1 MKINILGIVKGV
13 AELAVSAGVGVV
25 VGNLVKATTPF
36 DSGRIHKITV
46 AVGGYAL
53 GGVLGDLSAKYIS
66 SQIDGYAERVNEI
79 IHPSEDVKEAVED
92 AKAAVAEAVE
102 AVAEATETVVDSRKG
117 LVHKIKELK
126 AQGLTNAEIAKELDI
141 KESQVENLPP
151 QPGK

>member
-66 SQIDGYAERVNEI
+66 SQIDGYAERVSEI
-79 IHPSEDVKEAVED
+79 IHPSEEVKEAAETIGED
-92 AKAAVAEAVE
+92 FVKLGEDGKEFVREVLEEGKHDPIVIQKPKKETPAQAD
-102 AVAEATETVVDSRKG
+102 TE
-117 LVHKIKELK
+117 
-126 AQGLTNAEIAKELDI
+126 
-141 KESQVENLPP
+141 
-151 QPGK
+151 